1 MISHTS
7 VKTPTAAASF
17 LTDHLLRTWND
28 IGEAESR
35 MTSLIRNRIDDEQQR
50 IGRIISKTPA
60 LVKILITQQQA
71 RIQADS
77 HRLSTVVHE
86 LLDKH
91 SRRLDNLT
99 RSLPLLVRNRITQQ
113 QHRLELIQ
121 QRVQANNPDRLLKL
135 GYSITLHNGRVVRS
149 ASTLKSGDTLLT
161 RFSKGSIESIV
172 KQQDL

>member
-1 MISHTS
+1 
-7 VKTPTAAASF
+7 
-17 LTDHLLRTWND
+17 
-28 IGEAESR
+28 
-35 MTSLIRNRIDDEQQR
+35 MTSLIRKRIDDEQQR
-50 IGRIISKTPA
+50 IERIISKTPA

-149 ASTLKSGDTLLT
+149 ASTLKSGDMLLT